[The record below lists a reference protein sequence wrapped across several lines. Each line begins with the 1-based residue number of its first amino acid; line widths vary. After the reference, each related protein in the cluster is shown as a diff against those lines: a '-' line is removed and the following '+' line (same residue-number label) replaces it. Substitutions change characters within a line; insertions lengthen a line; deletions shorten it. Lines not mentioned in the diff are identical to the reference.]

1 MTKSSKV
8 KLFVVKS
15 VLYIS
20 ISGCSRVIKNVF
32 VSHVWIVTVVGHY
45 NRCTMLLAASL
56 QSFTILL
63 PVRGKPGFCGVMFLS

>member
-32 VSHVWIVTVVGHY
+32 VSHVWILTVVGGGTLQQVHHVIGGQPSKFY
-45 NRCTMLLAASL
+45 NTVTSER
-56 QSFTILL
+56 
-63 PVRGKPGFCGVMFLS
+63 